1 MGDWYD
7 NYEMIA
13 TIITVVILISILLP
27 IILKESF
34 SNNTLADQM
43 GGYHISQEVYPYY

>member
-1 MGDWYD
+1 MGDWFD

-13 TIITVVILISILLP
+13 TIISVVILISILVP

-34 SNNTLADQM
+34 SNSNLADQM
-43 GGYHISQEVYPYY
+43 GGFHISQEDYHYY